1 MLIGNKKSSQHRQK
15 LRAARSSSSGFTS
28 VAARGNHGSGPV
40 NAKRAY
46 ERYLALAQAAALT
59 GDTVESE
66 NCYQHA
72 EHYFRLMK
80 GQSFDETS

>member
-1 MLIGNKKSSQHRQK
+1 MPTGTRKNSRPRQN
-15 LRAARSSSSGFTS
+15 LRAAGSSSGRFTS

-46 ERYLALAQAAALT
+46 ERYLALAHAAALS

>member
-1 MLIGNKKSSQHRQK
+1 MLIGNKKSSQPRQK

-28 VAARGNHGSGPV
+28 KAARGNHGSGPV

-46 ERYLALAQAAALT
+46 ERYLALAHAAALT